1 MSASKLDSVPFTRH
15 TLPSTAELVHLV
27 KTFQRRGKLH
37 LSRPRKE
44 AQVPKSKLKI
54 CANFFSNNC

>member
-1 MSASKLDSVPFTRH
+1 MSASKSDSVPFTRH
-15 TLPSTAELVHLV
+15 TLPSSAELVQLI
-27 KTFQRRGKLH
+27 KSLQRQGKLH
-37 LSRPRKE
+37 LSRPKKE